1 VSIPFTFIFL
11 CVGFILGI
19 HPQRVMTLTATNPVA
34 ADATAVLQRVEIPG
48 TDRELG
54 MGIANF
60 SPNAAKPRQK
70 AIGPE
75 TCYVLSGE
83 VIVEMQGRL
92 TKVYRTGESFQI
104 PAMIAHRTT
113 AGQHGAKVLATWVH
127 TPGDHFNIPSPH

>member
-1 VSIPFTFIFL
+1 VSISFTFIFL

-19 HPQRVMTLTATNPVA
+19 HPQRAMTQTATNPIA
-34 ADATAVLQRVEIPG
+34 ADATVVLQRVAIPE
-48 TDRELG
+48 TNRELG

-83 VIVEMQGRL
+83 VIVEMQGRPK
-92 TKVYRTGESFQI
+92 KVYRTGESFQI
-104 PAMIAHRTT
+104 PAMIAHQTT

-127 TPGDHFNIPSPH
+127 TPGDHFNIRSPH